1 MTRINKT
8 NHGRATRT
16 IGAALTLG
24 DADAWHNAGLV
35 LAARLDAQERAMLG
49 FACLR
54 SLDEGDRVQAANHA
68 CQANTAGPP
77 GVAFGTITEE
87 AENWSALASQDELA
101 TYAFACLARMPRDD
115 FKRFLRGAVQAIGK
129 LQ

>member
-1 MTRINKT
+1 MTRIDKT

-16 IGAALTLG
+16 ITAALTLG
-24 DADAWHNAGLV
+24 DAGSWHNAALV
-35 LAARLDAQERAMLG
+35 LAARLNAQERAMLG

-54 SLDEGDRVQAANHA
+54 SLDEADRVQAASLA

-77 GVAFGTITEE
+77 GVAFGTIAEE
-87 AENWSALASQDELA
+87 AENWSALASEDELA